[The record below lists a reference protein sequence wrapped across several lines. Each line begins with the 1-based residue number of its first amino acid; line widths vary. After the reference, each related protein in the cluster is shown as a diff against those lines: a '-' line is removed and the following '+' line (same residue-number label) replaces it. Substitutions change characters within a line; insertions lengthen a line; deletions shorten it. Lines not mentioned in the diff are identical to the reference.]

1 MSVARRQGLLA
12 RLRHVGGTLIS
23 REIGVLTN
31 AIAFNF
37 LLCLFPLLLVLVA
50 VSQQLPPGRR
60 ISGAVTHLLAELI
73 PFEHDTLARALA
85 ALAQQSR
92 RIEALSLLLI
102 LWGSSGIFVPIEM
115 ALGRAW
121 GGAPRRS
128 FWRARLLAFVM
139 TLACGTLAL
148 ASVGLTFAVR
158 SFRDEWPSV
167 AEYGA
172 RASAFLL
179 TYAVFFLVYRFVPAT
194 RVRAGIAA
202 RAALCGGA
210 GWELIKYAF
219 VARLPAMNLKVVYG
233 PLAFAVALILW
244 AYISSLMLV
253 LGALLASQ
261 PISRPNHRR

>member
-1 MSVARRQGLLA
+1 LIA

-37 LLCLFPLLLVLVA
+37 LVCLFPLLLVLAA

-60 ISGAVTHLLAELI
+60 ISGALAHLLAELI
-73 PFEHDTLARALA
+73 PFEHEALARALA

-92 RIEALSLLLI
+92 RIEAISLLLI

-115 ALGRAW
+115 ALGLAW
-121 GGAPRRS
+121 GGAARRS

-148 ASVGLTFAVR
+148 VSVGLTFAAR
-158 SFRDEWPSV
+158 SFRDEWPTV

-172 RASAFLL
+172 SGSAFLL
-179 TYAVFFLVYRFVPAT
+179 TLALFFLVYRFVPST
-194 RVRAGIAA
+194 RVHAAVAA
-202 RAALCGGA
+202 RAALYGGA
-210 GWELIKYAF
+210 GWELIKYVF
-219 VARLPAMNLKVVYG
+219 VARLPAMNLKAVYG

-253 LGALLASQ
+253 FGALIAS
-261 PISRPNHRR
+261 PPSASPRPRR